1 MSSPKVSVIVP
12 AYNSGDLVR
21 RAIES
26 ACAQTYEDYEIV
38 VVDDGSTDDTWDVI
52 QQAAEAHPK
61 VRSIRA
67 AHAGLA
73 AARNRAIAEMR
84 GEWIALLDADDVW
97 VPEKLHRCM
106 DYLGEHPELSIVYTP
121 MDPVRADGRRMK
133 GHSKACHSGPLTE
146 KLFHSIFIHDPAAV
160 FHKRVIEECGP
171 FDESLPVCVGHE
183 FWLRVSTKFEFG
195 PIGKGYD
202 LEINGKYAVVVG
214 RSGIVGKP
222 MALLLLREN
231 ATVTVA
237 HSRTPD
243 LAEVCR
249 SADILCAAVGKADLI
264 KGDWIKPGAVVID
277 FGVNFDDQGK
287 MRGDVDY
294 QSAAEIA
301 GWITPVP
308 GGTGPMTNVMLM
320 RNLLAAAERQVGS

>member
-1 MSSPKVSVIVP
+1 LSANWDEVNEMASIVLDGKALAKTMRGELDNEVAEFKARYGVVPSIAVVRAGEDPASVS
-12 AYNSGDLVR
+12 YS
-21 RAIES
+21 RAIEKAVTNRGMEFQLQTLPES
-26 ACAQTYEDYEIV
+26 ASQDEV
-38 VVDDGSTDDTWDVI
+38 VGAVERINSDPSVHGIMV
-52 QQAAEAHPK
+52 QEP
-61 VRSIRA
+61 
-67 AHAGLA
+67 LP
-73 AARNRAIAEMR
+73 R
-84 GEWIALLDADDVW
+84 GIDE
-97 VPEKLHRCM
+97 
-106 DYLGEHPELSIVYTP
+106 
-121 MDPVRADGRRMK
+121 
-133 GHSKACHSGPLTE
+133 
-146 KLFHSIFIHDPAAV
+146 AAV
-160 FHKRVIEECGP
+160 KAALSADKDVDGVHPVNAGRLAQVAPVGRPEGVGP
-171 FDESLPVCVGHE
+171 FFVPATPAGGLEMLK
-183 FWLRVSTKFEFG
+183 R
-195 PIGKGYD
+195 YD
-202 LEINGKYAVVVG
+202 LEINGKHAVVVG

-243 LAEVCR
+243 LVEVCR

-320 RNLLAAAERQVGS
+320 RNLLAAAKRQVGS